1 MYVHVTTVIPAEV
14 REDIKK
20 RGWSI
25 KDLLLQGYNFRMQ
38 NPGLIARISEQDTKI
53 EKLTKRLAYYIGRL
67 EEQEK

>member
-1 MYVHVTTVIPAEV
+1 MYVHVTTVIPAEI
-14 REDIKK
+14 RQDIKN

-38 NPGLIARISEQDTKI
+38 NPGLIQRISDQDQKI

-67 EEQEK
+67 EEAEK